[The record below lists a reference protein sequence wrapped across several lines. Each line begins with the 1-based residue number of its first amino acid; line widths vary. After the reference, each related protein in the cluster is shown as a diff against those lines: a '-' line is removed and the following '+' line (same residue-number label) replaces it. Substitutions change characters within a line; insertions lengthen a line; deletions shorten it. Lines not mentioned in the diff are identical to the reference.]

1 MAPIEST
8 EESRKAV
15 YIPDNT
21 RDETTKEKFA
31 RKVKEN
37 PFVPIGC
44 FATAGALVYGLLS
57 FKRGNQKVQQQMMRA
72 RVLAQGSTLIAVI
85 GGLGYTMLKDHA
97 NKK

>member
-44 FATAGALVYGLLS
+44 ALTVSALVYGLLS
-57 FKRGNQKVQQQMMRA
+57 FKRGDVGMQQTMMRA
-72 RVLAQGSTLIAVI
+72 RVVAQGSTIVALV
-85 GGLGYTMLKDHA
+85 GGVGYALLKG
-97 NKK
+97 KKD